1 MTSEASS
8 SSAFTWQREFYLEH
22 PDVAALTPAEVAK
35 LRESLGIRVH
45 GTAAAPNLVSTFV
58 QASFP
63 QYLLDALRDAGYRSP
78 TPIQR
83 QAWPM
88 AMNGADFIGL
98 AETGSGK
105 TLAFLLPAV
114 VHVNAQPVLAD
125 GEGPI
130 ALVLAPTRELAA
142 QIHDEAVKFGQC
154 VLSACVYG
162 GVPKQ
167 PQVEALRKGPEL
179 LVATPGR
186 LADLVTARRTTLGR
200 ATLLIVDE
208 ADRLLDMGFE
218 PQLRALERQMRPRG
232 ERQTLLFSA
241 TWPDEVRF
249 LAEAFVGR
257 GAPIVEVGGALS
269 EAGTANAAIEQKVV
283 WCEAAAKTRELIAL
297 LERLMDGSRIL
308 VFAASKKRCDELTRE
323 LRLDGWPALAIHGDK
338 SQEEREWVLTQ
349 FKDGEQPLLIATDV
363 AQRGLDIKDV
373 RAVVNYDAP
382 TTGTAY
388 VHRIGRTG
396 RAGASGTAYTFVN
409 NDDRAVARDLVRVL
423 KDAKQDVPARLQTLA
438 NEARADAW
446 SRGRS

>member
-1 MTSEASS
+1 M
-8 SSAFTWQREFYLEH
+8 
-22 PDVAALTPAEVAK
+22 
-35 LRESLGIRVH
+35 
-45 GTAAAPNLVSTFV
+45 
-58 QASFP
+58 
-63 QYLLDALRDAGYRSP
+63 
-78 TPIQR
+78 
-83 QAWPM
+83 
-88 AMNGADFIGL
+88 
-98 AETGSGK
+98 
-105 TLAFLLPAV
+105 
-114 VHVNAQPVLAD
+114 NAQPVLGD

-154 VLSACVYG
+154 VVTACVYG

-218 PQLRALERQMRPRG
+218 PQLRALERQGRPRASG
-232 ERQTLLFSA
+232 RRSRFSA

-297 LERLMDGSRIL
+297 LERLMDGARIL

-323 LRLDGWPALAIHGDK
+323 LRLDGRPALAIGRRQKPGGARVGAHAVQG
-338 SQEEREWVLTQ
+338 RRA
-349 FKDGEQPLLIATDV
+349 PLLIATD
-363 AQRGLDIKDV
+363 ARAARPRHQGRPRRRQLRRADHQDGLRPPD
-373 RAVVNYDAP
+373 RP
-382 TTGTAY
+382 
-388 VHRIGRTG
+388 HRP
-396 RAGASGTAYTFVN
+396 RAGASGTAPRVN
-409 NDDRAVARDLVRVL
+409 GDDRAVARDLVRVL

-446 SRGRS
+446 SRAVS